1 MAENFPPIQN
11 ILDEIYI
18 KDFHKE
24 IEELDEDTQYK
35 LNIEENV
42 EINTFRK
49 AILKFYEDNKEIING
64 PYSAKI
70 EELKGM
76 IKRLQSEFKDKIIQI
91 RLKYIKHKETD
102 LSIFEPVST
111 TGIAGIVKKYA
122 YQQKDPLERRIR
134 MGDDLTRDIQR
145 LSKEEQQIV
154 QDEIDELYLI
164 SQENIKRVIDEK
176 TAQREEVWKNIA
188 PNGKPYTY
196 EQKKTRLD
204 DIDREEEMM
213 IHKLKEKWNYTCI
226 TVREKMLKSKQTQLE
241 GTETKYK
248 TETETEPEP
257 EETKYETEVKNID
270 IDKLF
275 IPSIINE
282 KITIPFNKMSNNMTR
297 YFESYAEKRIEGKC
311 RNEGYIRLKS
321 SNVISYS
328 TGLLFSDKVIY
339 DVVYSVEVCYPYE
352 NMEIDCKIKNITK
365 IGIRAVISETNNP
378 IILFISREH
387 NPDKEFDNYKENQI
401 IKVKVIG
408 QRFELNDEY
417 ISVIGELI

>member
-11 ILDEIYI
+11 ILDETYI

-64 PYSAKI
+64 PYSSKI
-70 EELKGM
+70 ENLKGM
-76 IKRLQSEFKDKIIQI
+76 IKRFQSEFKDKIIQF
-91 RLKYIKHKETD
+91 RLKYIKHTETD

-111 TGIAGIVKKYA
+111 TGIIKKHA

-134 MGDDLTRDIQR
+134 MGDDLIRDIQR
-145 LSKEEQQIV
+145 LSKEDQQIV
-154 QDEIDELYLI
+154 EDEINDLYPI
-164 SQENIKRVIDEK
+164 SQENIKKVIDEK

-213 IHKLKEKWNYTCI
+213 ITKLKKKWNYTCI
-226 TVREKMLKSKQTQLE
+226 SLREKMIKSKQTEPEVERKELE
-241 GTETKYK
+241 
-248 TETETEPEP
+248 ETEI
-257 EETKYETEVKNID
+257 KNID

-365 IGIRAVISETNNP
+365 IGIRAVISESNNP